1 MNQPVI
7 KWTGSKRYLSNE
19 IISYFKKD
27 IDTYYEPFIGGGSV
41 LFNLLKQ
48 DDIKCKRYITSDIN
62 NDLITLWNDI
72 KSNPKYIKENYKLYW
87 KELND
92 EKDILLKKEV
102 FYKIRREFNETR
114 DTAKFMFLGRTSING
129 LIRYNSKNEFNSSLH
144 FTRPGINPDKLN
156 DIIDYWSNLLNK
168 NNVEFLNRSYEKIIT
183 DSKDVLY
190 LDPPYANTKAIYYG
204 TIDYELFFKWV
215 SEQKSQTLLSFD
227 GKTDK
232 KDYTFAVPEHIFDKH
247 IYNEGKNSSFN
258 NLNNNEVKVKESLY
272 IKNS

>member
-48 DDIKCKRYITSDIN
+48 DNIKCKRYIASDIN

-87 KELND
+87 QELNN

-102 FYKIRREFNETR
+102 FYKIRREFNKTR

-232 KDYTFAVPEHIFDKH
+232 KDYTFSVPEYIFDKH

-272 IKNS
+272 IKN